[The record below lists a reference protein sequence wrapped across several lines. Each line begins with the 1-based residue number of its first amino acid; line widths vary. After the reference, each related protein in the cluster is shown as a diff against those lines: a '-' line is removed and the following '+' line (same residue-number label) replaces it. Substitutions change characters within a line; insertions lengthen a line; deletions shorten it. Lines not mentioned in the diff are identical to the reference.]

1 MVVCGILTPLSKYLL
16 SNMIR
21 NIILPGDSAQIQ
33 RGRPHRKMQD
43 VVSWNIPEHK
53 TPPSHSIQGSG
64 LAGETLSGAL

>member
-1 MVVCGILTPLSKYLL
+1 MLVVGGINLTIPVL

-33 RGRPHRKMQD
+33 RELPHHEMQH

-53 TPPSHSIQGSG
+53 APQPHSVQGSG
-64 LAGETLSGAL
+64 LGGETLS